1 MIAVAMI
8 AVAMIAV
15 AMIAVVMIAVAM
27 IAVAMIAVVV
37 IAVAMIAV
45 AMIAVVMIAVAMTA
59 VAMIAATM
67 ILVVMI
73 AVAMFRCVSTFGK
86 LPFFQAASVA
96 SLQRPQPKTNSDE
109 EFKNSEKAET
119 TNFETQNEKINF
131 PRENS
136 NDGGKGESTSTAKT
150 TTTDSFDGTRSSGI
164 KVSDGGDDAAEV
176 VAVAPFAGME
186 MLKDEIPRKN
196 DGAGSRVNVTATT
209 LNNFGQRKKGQPH
222 IARSNR
228 DSIPR
233 YHPFLMHI
241 SALII
246 FSAAHSKDS
255 TVNIY

>member
-1 MIAVAMI
+1 M
-8 AVAMIAV
+8 
-15 AMIAVVMIAVAM
+15 VMVM
-27 IAVAMIAVVV
+27 MRVMMMV
-37 IAVAMIAV
+37 IM
-45 AMIAVVMIAVAMTA
+45 MWWWWWWCDCTCSNPRK
-59 VAMIAATM
+59 ATPRY
-67 ILVVMI
+67 L
-73 AVAMFRCVSTFGK
+73 CW
-86 LPFFQAASVA
+86 L
-96 SLQRPQPKTNSDE
+96 PQPKTNSDE

-136 NDGGKGESTSTAKT
+136 NDGGQGESTSTAKT

-255 TVNIY
+255 TVNIYWWIVCLHLWVCKQKNILISVIKWDTTVRFSNYLGR